1 MPSLPMPEAP
11 VEGRGERMATA
22 FHRASAAIGAD
33 ARVTLRTIVFLIV
46 AVVSVSF
53 AETPWT
59 QIGTVALLGLALD
72 WARTKSRNAPP
83 T

>member
-1 MPSLPMPEAP
+1 MPTLPMPEAP
-11 VEGRGERMATA
+11 VDGPTERMAIA
-22 FHRASAAIGAD
+22 LRRAGAAIGAD
-33 ARVTLRTIVFLIV
+33 ARVTFRTIVFLIL

-59 QIGTVALLGLALD
+59 QIGTIALLGLALD
-72 WARTKSRNAPP
+72 WARTKSRNTP

>member
-1 MPSLPMPEAP
+1 MPSLPMPEAAP
-11 VEGRGERMATA
+11 EGPSERVANA
-22 FHRASAAIGAD
+22 LRRAGAAIGAD
-33 ARVTLRTIVFLIV
+33 ARVTFRTIVFLTL

-53 AETPWT
+53 AGTPWA

-72 WARTKSRNAPP
+72 WARTKSRGAL